1 MAPWRDVRL
10 PGWAVPWLAM
20 IPVGLAVVWI
30 SLLELALSKPRSLDD
45 AFIVFVY
52 AKHLLATGSF
62 YWNAQEGSVDGFTS
76 LLDVIAKAFATLL
89 YGGRGIT
96 AGFWATV
103 VCHAGAALAG
113 SVVVFHLARGRLLHR
128 AILAAT
134 AGLAIASNPSL
145 GFASSF
151 LLEGPLVALG
161 VVTACGLVM
170 RDRWSRGTLVG
181 LGTALVALS
190 LTRPELVPISAGFAA
205 FFAHQQRE
213 LRLHQRL
220 LPLYILASVLLVYF
234 TWHWR
239 VFGYLAPNTYFAKA
253 SDSRWSEIHDGWNY
267 VSEFARNRFRLGL
280 LFMICLAPALS
291 LGRWEGAAWR
301 WRYLLVSSTAIVALG
316 MIIVSGG
323 DCYVGSR
330 FFVLPIIL
338 FLVAISVAAARQQG
352 WYRAVPSAILG
363 IVAIA
368 SVQGVVRKIPE
379 AIAAIRMWPVSE
391 ADFSCEIEA
400 TTTLAHALPHTAW
413 VQYDFQRAK
422 YFQDEVVIVDGT
434 GLSNQSIAHLPAPG
448 QVLWG
453 KGDAWR
459 DFRLRPEVWFIGFH
473 FMSSV
478 PATTYDPEDMASNP
492 DVQHRLFG
500 YGLPRE
506 LGEQIKDSYRLASVR
521 ACDQYMNVLLRNDV
535 AARLGDNDHVMV
547 SNASTAPGRST
558 DAAAAARHPPVDSND
573 DVR

>member
-1 MAPWRDVRL
+1 M
-10 PGWAVPWLAM
+10 VP
-20 IPVGLAVVWI
+20 IGLAVVWI

-52 AKHLLATGSF
+52 ARHLLATGRF

-76 LLDVIAKAFATLL
+76 LLDVIVKAFAMLL

-113 SVVVFHLARGRLLHR
+113 SVVVVHLARGRLLHR
-128 AILAAT
+128 AILAAA

-181 LGTALVALS
+181 LGAAFVAMS
-190 LTRPELVPISAGFAA
+190 LTRPELVPISVGFAA
-205 FFAHQQRE
+205 FFAHQHRE
-213 LRLHQRL
+213 LRLHQRY
-220 LPLYILASVLLVYF
+220 LPLCILASVLLIYF
-234 TWHWR
+234 TWHVL

-253 SDSRWSEIHDGWNY
+253 SDSRWSELRDGWNY
-267 VSEFARNRFRLGL
+267 VSEFARNRFRLCL
-280 LFMICLAPALS
+280 LVMICLAPALS
-291 LGRWEGAAWR
+291 LGRWDGAAWR

-352 WYRAVPSAILG
+352 WYRALPSAILG
-363 IVAIA
+363 IVTIA
-368 SVQGVVRKIPE
+368 SLQGVVRKIPE
-379 AIAAIRMWPVSE
+379 GIAAIRLWPLSE
-391 ADFSCEIEA
+391 QDFSCEVEA

-422 YFQDEVVIVDGT
+422 YFQDDVVIVDAT
-434 GLSNQSIAHLPAPG
+434 GLSNQNIAHMPAPG

-453 KGDAWR
+453 KGDVWR
-459 DFRLRPEVWFIGFH
+459 DLGLRPAVWFIGFH

-478 PATTYDPEDMASNP
+478 PATTYAAEDMVSNP
-492 DVQHRLFG
+492 DVQLRLFG

-506 LGEQIKDSYRLASVR
+506 LGAQIKDSYRLASVR
-521 ACDQYMNVLLRNDV
+521 ACDQYMNFLLRNDV
-535 AARLGDNDHVMV
+535 AAQLGENDRVMV
-547 SNASTAPGRST
+547 SNASTASVRST
-558 DAAAAARHPPVDSND
+558 DAAAARHPPVDSTD
-573 DVR
+573 RAR